1 MNWIILK
8 PKIKIPF
15 ESLLIKNDALE
26 CCECV
31 IVEVSPWIG
40 CIVVEVSP
48 WIGCIVV
55 SICSS
60 CGEEV
65 WTIECSVVGVFK
77 WSSEFAKIPILEFE
91 QKTDLVLKLKII
103 NNYLKQLFLII
114 YLH

>member
-31 IVEVSPWIG
+31 I
-40 CIVVEVSP
+40 VEVSP